1 MKSILAVLLL
11 ASSVSYAET
20 PFMMCSVP
28 YALCAA
34 SSTKATGKSI
44 VVEGTT
50 FKEGVA
56 VCPVLTGNSVA
67 NTKLI
72 SGYCDLGK
80 GKVWSLFSAAK
91 EYPQAPTWA
100 VAPATVRTFI
110 TSLGAGN
117 GMSNMWSFPCVV
129 RKEKVNGATL
139 ADCYG
144 PINESPINAARV
156 PAGTRVITSAPVGAS
171 DPVGGNLP

>member
-1 MKSILAVLLL
+1 MKAPIFILMLLS
-11 ASSVSYAET
+11 ATAYAEDPLMVCT
-20 PFMMCSVP
+20 VP

-34 SSTKATGKSI
+34 SSTVATGKSI
-44 VVEGTT
+44 VVNGTT

-67 NTKLI
+67 NPALI
-72 SGYCDLGK
+72 KSNCDAGK

-100 VAPATVRTFI
+100 VTAATVRTFI
-110 TSLGAGN
+110 TTPGAGN

>member
-1 MKSILAVLLL
+1 MKAPILILMLLS
-11 ASSVSYAET
+11 ATAYAEDPLMVCT
-20 PFMMCSVP
+20 VP

-34 SSTKATGKSI
+34 SSTVATGKSI
-44 VVEGTT
+44 VVNGTT

-67 NTKLI
+67 NPALI
-72 SGYCDLGK
+72 KSNCDAGK

-129 RKEKVNGATL
+129 RKQTANGATL

>member
-1 MKSILAVLLL
+1 MKAPILILMLLS
-11 ASSVSYAET
+11 ASAYAEDPLMVCT
-20 PFMMCSVP
+20 VP

-34 SSTKATGKSI
+34 SSTVATGKSI
-44 VVEGTT
+44 VVNGTT

-67 NTKLI
+67 NPALI
-72 SGYCDLGK
+72 KSNCDAGK

-100 VAPATVRTFI
+100 VTAATVRTFI
-110 TSLGAGN
+110 TALGAGN

>member
-1 MKSILAVLLL
+1 MKAPILILMLLS
-11 ASSVSYAET
+11 ATAYAEDPLMVCT
-20 PFMMCSVP
+20 VP

-34 SSTKATGKSI
+34 SSTVATGKSI
-44 VVEGTT
+44 VVNGTT

-67 NTKLI
+67 NPALI
-72 SGYCDLGK
+72 KSNCDAGK

-110 TSLGAGN
+110 TALGAGN

-156 PAGTRVITSAPVGAS
+156 PAGTRVITSAPAGAS